1 MKYWYSLMFNL
12 PNVLDINKLIDD
24 LKVVS
29 WKASDILL
37 NYSQNLDDTLKESK
51 FISTKDNNEPVTLAD
66 LEVNNL
72 IIDFFKKKYSNILWD
87 ILSEELHKTFSENK
101 LYQDFI
107 WVLDPLDGTKDF
119 IQGTGHFAMHLA
131 LNYKNKPIMGIVL
144 IPEKNELWISS
155 LEKVWCEKRNGSQ
168 ISANLSVKKNLKEM
182 TLVTSKNHSNN
193 SLNKLIEKIGFKK
206 IIRMGSVGCKIAS
219 IVRGE
224 ADIYISL
231 SLKGQSAP
239 KDWDFAAPEIIL
251 KKAGGAI
258 TDNFNRE
265 LTYNKKGYRQEGL
278 IIASNNKIN
287 HPIICQQLMEI
298 IGENNIIL

>member
-1 MKYWYSLMFNL
+1 MLNL
-12 PNVLDINKLIDD
+12 PNGLDINKLIDD
-24 LKVVS
+24 LKRVS
-29 WKASDILL
+29 WKASEILL
-37 NYSQNLDDTLKESK
+37 NYSQNLSYKLRESK

-72 IIDFFKKKYSNILWD
+72 IIDFFKEKYSNILWD

-101 LYQDFI
+101 LKNDWR

-131 LNYKNKPIMGIVL
+131 LNYKNVPTLGIVL

-155 LEKVWCEKRNGSQ
+155 FEKIWCEKKNGSQ
-168 ISANLSVKKNLKEM
+168 ISANLSNKKILKEM
-182 TLVTSKNHSNN
+182 TLVTSKNHRNKI
-193 SLNKLIEKIGFKK
+193 LNRLIEEIGFKK

-251 KKAGGAI
+251 KKAGGAL
-258 TDNFNRE
+258 TDIFNKE
-265 LTYNKKGYRQEGL
+265 LSYNKVGFRQEGL
-278 IIASNNKIN
+278 LVASNDKNN
-287 HPIICQQLMEI
+287 HSIICADLMKI
-298 IGENNIIL
+298 IRKNNIVF